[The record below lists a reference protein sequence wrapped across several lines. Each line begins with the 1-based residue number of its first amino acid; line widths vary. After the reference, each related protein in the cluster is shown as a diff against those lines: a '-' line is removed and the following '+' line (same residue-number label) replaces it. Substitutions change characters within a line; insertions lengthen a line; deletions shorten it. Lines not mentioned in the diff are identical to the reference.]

1 MTDRSLQAEI
11 TTGRQIDFVS
21 HLTFVK
27 GTKQDYPDQYV
38 RLNRTIGKNKK
49 KFKHWCM
56 PLEQTGY
63 MKCRMHDFL

>member
-1 MTDRSLQAEI
+1 MANKAIQAQITTDRFV
-11 TTGRQIDFVS
+11 DFVS

-27 GTKQDYPDQYV
+27 GTKQDYPDQFV
-38 RLNRTIGKNKK
+38 RLNRTFGKNKK

-56 PLEQTGY
+56 PLEQTRY